1 MRGAAAAALVRA
13 LLGAA
18 VWLILIALIA
28 IAISLLG

>member
-18 VWLILIALIA
+18 VWLILIALVA

>member
-18 VWLILIALIA
+18 VWLILIALVA
-28 IAISLLG
+28 IVISLLG